1 MSFLALII
9 ASAVLKGGQITM
21 FGGTAPKSA
30 NAYVD
35 NSHYTSEAFGLVYMT
50 LLGYDEE
57 TGELEG
63 ALAKSWSVSED
74 ARKYTFVIDDRAYWS
89 DGKKVTSHD
98 VKWTFDTIMSP
109 ANDTGPWKSMLAFF
123 DSPIIEN
130 DYTVTFVKK
139 GDSPEDWR
147 DILNCSSFWILPRHR
162 FCSQNFNRVDM
173 IGEVSGGPYS
183 YESSIDEIETTLRR
197 NKNWW
202 KAADEKLKDK
212 YNFDRIK
219 FKYFA
224 TRENAFTAFK
234 RGKIDYFP
242 VYSASRMAQQ
252 TFSEEF
258 SRNYI
263 LKRRVL
269 NESPVGF
276 QGFAM
281 NMRRPPF
288 DDINVRKAV
297 AHLVDRERM
306 NKTLMHGEYFLLKS
320 YYTDLYT
327 DEIPCENEFFE
338 FNPLKASDYLD
349 KAGWKLN
356 ANTGLRMKGGKKLE
370 FTYLSRGA
378 DEDRYLSLFS
388 EALRQ
393 AGITMKIERKDFASW
408 MRDMDDFNYDM
419 TIAAWGAGLVKYPS
433 IQWLSTEADRKG
445 SNNITGFKNSE
456 VDKLI
461 SAERSMKTRRER
473 NQAYR
478 RIDAIVASE
487 VPYVL
492 LWQCRES
499 RILYWNKF
507 GMPKY
512 ILPRYSREEG
522 ALTTW
527 WIDRDREEEL
537 SMQMAKNAFLP
548 KVPERVHFGASSKGT
563 KK

>member
-1 MSFLALII
+1 MNFLALII
-9 ASAVLKGGQITM
+9 AATVLKGGQITM

-57 TGELEG
+57 SGELEG
-63 ALAKSWSVSED
+63 ALAKSWSVSQD
-74 ARKYTFVIDDRAYWS
+74 LRRYTFVIDDKAYWS
-89 DGKKVTSHD
+89 DGQKVTAHD

-109 ANDTGPWKSMLAFF
+109 ANDTGPWKAMLAFF
-123 DSPIIEN
+123 DSPIVEN

-162 FCSQNFNRVDM
+162 FQSQNFNRIDM

-183 YESSIDEIETTLRR
+183 YESSIDEIETTLKR

-202 KAADEKLKDK
+202 KAIDEKLKDK

-263 LKRRVL
+263 LKRRVQ
-269 NESPVGF
+269 NEAPVGF

-288 DDINVRKAV
+288 DDINVRKAI

-320 YYTDLYT
+320 YYTDLYS
-327 DEIPCENEFFE
+327 DEIPCKNEFFE
-338 FNPLKASDYLD
+338 FNPKKASEYLD
-349 KAGWKLN
+349 KAGWKLDSKS
-356 ANTGLRMKGGKKLE
+356 GLRIKGDKKLE
-370 FTYLSRGA
+370 FVYLSRGA

-408 MRDMDDFNYDM
+408 MRDMDDFNFDM
-419 TIAAWGAGLVKYPS
+419 TIAAWGAGLVKYPA

-445 SNNITGFKNSE
+445 SNNITGFKNKE

-461 SAERSMKTRRER
+461 NEERSMKSRLER
-473 NQAYR
+473 NDAYR

-507 GMPKY
+507 GTPKY
-512 ILPRYSREEG
+512 VLPRFSREEG
-522 ALTTW
+522 ALTSW
-527 WIDRDREEEL
+527 WLDSDREEEL
-537 SMQMAKNAFLP
+537 SRQRAKNSFLP
-548 KVPERVHFGASSKGT
+548 KVPERVRFGASSKGSI
-563 KK
+563 K